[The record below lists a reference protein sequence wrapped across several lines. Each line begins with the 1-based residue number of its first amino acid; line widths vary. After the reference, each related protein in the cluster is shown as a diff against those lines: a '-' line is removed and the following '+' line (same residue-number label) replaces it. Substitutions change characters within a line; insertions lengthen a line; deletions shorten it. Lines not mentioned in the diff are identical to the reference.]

1 MDGWMDTKIPTIY
14 PLSFLHPSILQAANN
29 MAPKRQK
36 RTQSQRQ
43 LATLSII

>member
-1 MDGWMDTKIPTIY
+1 MLGGFEPVRCKSYME
-14 PLSFLHPSILQAANN
+14 FMHLQANN

>member
-1 MDGWMDTKIPTIY
+1 MDGYEDTNDP
-14 PLSFLHPSILQAANN
+14 PMLSILLSIHLQVANN